1 MPITVVKAR
10 DGHSKYG
17 LISLVFNKDTIDP
30 QRSSANKVYGGDAWT
45 PTAPRVDYPVNS
57 AALRSIGIDDTGT
70 RNTAE
75 LAEKLASTDTVRAAK
90 PELLEPDE
98 GPGRDL

>member
-1 MPITVVKAR
+1 MNSKKALQLEQELHR
-10 DGHSKYG
+10 LAGDVS
-17 LISLVFNKDTIDP
+17 V
-30 QRSSANKVYGGDAWT
+30 AGGIFG
-45 PTAPRVDYPVNS
+45 NS